1 MLDTTNRRLAP
12 RRSPTEVGQGVS
24 NDHLIVNLAKYL
36 QTFLK
41 KQLMKPIR
49 FLMVGGFLGAGKTTT
64 IGKLA
69 AHYVAEGKNVA
80 LVTNDQA
87 YDLVDTHTL
96 RAQGFNVGEVP
107 GACFCCKFDDL
118 IDTVG
123 SMSTEQTPDIV
134 IAEPVGSCTDLVATV
149 IQPMRELFGDRFE
162 LGPLVVLLKPNHGKK
177 ILSETKGKGFSPK
190 AEYIFLKQLEEAD
203 SIAVNKIDRLSE
215 QEQTELLEL
224 VGQRFPDVK
233 CFGLSSKTGDG
244 FEKLVAAVEAE
255 PIKRNQMMEMDYVVY
270 AEGEAELGWLNCQV
284 AASADE
290 RFSLDEV
297 VLKLVEQIGASLA
310 AADHEVAH
318 LKVLGQTLNDA
329 AVANLVGSSVEAE
342 LSLASEIKPTSAD
355 LLVNARVAVDPRS
368 AASNRAVGHRAI
380 GQRIKHDPDGWQ
392 HPKLPPRQTRTHSSL
407 WHIVIFLPRIAEFPQ
422 IGNLAFVFIRVIR
435 GCCFQ
440 KIEPFAF

>member
-1 MLDTTNRRLAP
+1 M
-12 RRSPTEVGQGVS
+12 
-24 NDHLIVNLAKYL
+24 K
-36 QTFLK
+36 
-41 KQLMKPIR
+41 KPIR
-49 FLMVGGFLGAGKTTT
+49 FLMIGGFLGAGKTTT

-69 AHYVAEGKNVA
+69 AHYVAAGKNVA

-177 ILSETKGKGFSPK
+177 ILSETQGKGFSPK

-203 SIAVNKIDRLSE
+203 SIAVNKIDRISE
-215 QEQTELLEL
+215 EGQTELLEL
-224 VGQRFPDVK
+224 VGRRFPEVN
-233 CFGLSSKTGDG
+233 CFGLSSKTGAG
-244 FEKLVAAVEAE
+244 FEDLIAAVEAE
-255 PIKRNQMMEMDYVVY
+255 PIKRNQMMEMDYAIY
-270 AEGEAELGWLNCQV
+270 AAGEAELGWLNCQV
-284 AASADE
+284 TANAE
-290 RFSLDEV
+290 QRFSLDEV
-297 VLKLVEQIGASLA
+297 VLKLVAQIGERLTA
-310 AADHEVAH
+310 AEHEVAH

-329 AVANLVGSSVEAE
+329 AVANLVGSTVEAE

-355 LLVNARVAVDPRS
+355 LLLSARVAVEPDQL
-368 AASNRAVGHRAI
+368 RAIVLAVTEQLANEMNVTLTVGNIQSFKPGRPEPTHRA
-380 GQRIKHDPDGWQ
+380 Q
-392 HPKLPPRQTRTHSSL
+392 
-407 WHIVIFLPRIAEFPQ
+407 
-422 IGNLAFVFIRVIR
+422 
-435 GCCFQ
+435 
-440 KIEPFAF
+440 